1 MKPMGFAKAKSQTRT
16 ANTTMTIHQEATA
29 SSREPEKLS
38 LAMVQVARGTCT
50 QPTVPATRTMAGSDR
65 LVKSF
70 GSTPS
75 ACLWLPNSKQHTQ
88 GPSQ

>member
-16 ANTTMTIHQEATA
+16 ANTTMTTHQEATA
-29 SSREPEKLS
+29 SFHEPEKLS
-38 LAMVQVARGTCT
+38 LAVVQVARGTCT
-50 QPTVPATRTMAGSDR
+50 QPTAPAARTTLGGYR
-65 LVKSF
+65 LIKSF
-70 GSTPS
+70 GSTSS